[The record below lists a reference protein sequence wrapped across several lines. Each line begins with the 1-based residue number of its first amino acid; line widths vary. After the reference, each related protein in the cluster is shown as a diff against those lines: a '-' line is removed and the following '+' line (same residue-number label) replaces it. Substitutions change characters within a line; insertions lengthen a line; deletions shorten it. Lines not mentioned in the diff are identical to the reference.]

1 MENFMI
7 EQPHLKKF
15 PRRIMTLV
23 VGILCKEGIVMAS
36 EGQST
41 RGTKTIPSGPK
52 IFEVEFRDGQQA
64 LLGVSGDSRAASY
77 IAQKAI
83 EKAKSIALSR
93 DDFVNMVRPLVY
105 QVRQEILRGAGV
117 DGQSQDDG
125 FRQRIM
131 QENSFSTLLAFYA
144 HPKAHLIEIDS
155 RIALDVERRPY
166 GVLGNGGD
174 IAEFLLPTFKVET
187 MTLAEAAVTAIY
199 VIEMAKRFDSTCGF
213 ETQVGSVD
221 YAFTKM
227 DLPVQVTFASVRLHS
242 LEKIRRVA
250 EHITRRENER
260 PIDWRVEL
268 EKTVRGLADIFT
280 ENEGAFSTPS
290 TTTPR

>member
-1 MENFMI
+1 
-7 EQPHLKKF
+7 
-15 PRRIMTLV
+15 
-23 VGILCKEGIVMAS
+23 
-36 EGQST
+36 
-41 RGTKTIPSGPK
+41 
-52 IFEVEFRDGQQA
+52 
-64 LLGVSGDSRAASY
+64 
-77 IAQKAI
+77 
-83 EKAKSIALSR
+83 
-93 DDFVNMVRPLVY
+93 
-105 QVRQEILRGAGV
+105 
-117 DGQSQDDG
+117 
-125 FRQRIM
+125 M